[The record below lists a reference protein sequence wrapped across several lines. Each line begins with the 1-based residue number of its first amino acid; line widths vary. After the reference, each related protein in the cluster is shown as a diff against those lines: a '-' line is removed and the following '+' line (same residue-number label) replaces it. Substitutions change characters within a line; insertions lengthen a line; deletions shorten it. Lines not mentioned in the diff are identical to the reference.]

1 MERLRGF
8 LSFKTTPSIVFP
20 TTSIFTRLSPRFLR
34 KAKGCASSGAKQGG
48 KRKGLV
54 SLYKDKE
61 LCAGYADIDTMW
73 RMIHSTCTKDIVGS
87 NTNCKRPKYLL
98 FCFKAS

>member
-8 LSFKTTPSIVFP
+8 LSFKTTPSLVFP
-20 TTSIFTRLSPRFLR
+20 TTSIFTRLSPRFWR
-34 KAKGCASSGAKQGG
+34 KAKGCASSRAKQGGG

-61 LCAGYADIDTMW
+61 LCAGYDDIDTMW
-73 RMIHSTCTKDIVGS
+73 RMIHSTCTKDIEKNRG
-87 NTNCKRPKYLL
+87 KERGKIW
-98 FCFKAS
+98 KDED